1 MKMKK
6 VSLIISI
13 SSIILSIVAICS
25 NIPILTQLIN
35 FFKIGFM
42 FLGLGL
48 VASYFL
54 D

>member
-6 VSLIISI
+6 FSLIISLL
-13 SSIILSIVAICS
+13 SVTLSILAICLH
-25 NIPILTQLIN
+25 IPILTQLIN

-48 VASYFL
+48 TASYFL
-54 D
+54 Q